1 MNREQ
6 IETIIG
12 GLADRHITAAAE
24 YDPSGASMSPERIE
38 RMKLY
43 HFRKPV
49 LIAAV
54 VALALALGVTAY
66 AAGWLAPIFH
76 RMQGMT
82 AVPDPEREALYKA
95 AEQAVIAQ
103 EQTPE
108 TVAMPDFDQSRI
120 TISERYY
127 DGKTLLL
134 GVDLEEAT
142 PALMVGYEPDAALLE
157 KISSVAFFQDV
168 NGDDDLDAL
177 LAQGM
182 ERQIYDDYLAHR
194 SENAATEDFRHVS
207 AIEFDA
213 FLQRKLSPED
223 YAAAWKML
231 RETGHICVVD
241 SAVYIG
247 DHVYLDDG
255 TDLGPVSQQN
265 MDSFDIDAHSGNLF
279 IEASSLP
286 EAARDL
292 DVLNASLTVKCSRT
306 YYYMELGGPAYFY
319 YEPTGEAAIPFS
331 VENSKE

>member
-24 YDPSGASMSPERIE
+24 YAPSGASMSPERIE
-38 RMKLY
+38 RMKLH
-43 HFRKPV
+43 HFRKPI

-108 TVAMPDFDQSRI
+108 TVTLPAFDNSRI
-120 TISERYY
+120 TLSERYY

-134 GVDLEEAT
+134 GVNLEEVVPGMT
-142 PALMVGYEPDAALLE
+142 VGYTPDEAQLA
-157 KISSVAFFQDV
+157 KINNVAFFHDV
-168 NGDDDLDAL
+168 HGNDDLDVL
-177 LAQGM
+177 LSEGM
-182 ERQIYDDYLAHR
+182 ERSHYEEYLDHRTDYAK
-194 SENAATEDFRHVS
+194 EYDFRNLS
-207 AIEFDA
+207 AITLDWMLKE
-213 FLQRKLSPED
+213 KLSAEE
-223 YAAAWKML
+223 YEAAWKLL
-231 RETGHICVVD
+231 RETGHLCVVD
-241 SAVYIG
+241 SEVFIG
-247 DHVYLDDG
+247 DHIVLDDG
-255 TDLGPVSQQN
+255 TDLGVTGQQN
-265 MDSFDIDAHSGNLF
+265 VDSDDVSDHSGNIF

-286 EAARDL
+286 EAAQNRDAL
-292 DVLNASLTVKCSRT
+292 HINLNVKNART
-306 YYYMELGGPAYFY
+306 WYYMELGGPAYFF
-319 YEPTGEAAIPFS
+319 YETVNEVQVPFT
-331 VENSKE
+331 VENSGK